1 MLILKSILSGT
12 KKQHLHVHAL
22 LLPQCEAV
30 FSFHLGIVI
39 IYKAFM
45 YKCSIYFHTFAF
57 VGSAKLVHLSC
68 STDGVWGVDNNGM
81 VYLRIGIK
89 PPGRG
94 DHGYLNPAW
103 VPVDGTT
110 QGAGAKFN
118 KVFAGPIDWM
128 VRYFLSTECA
138 MFFCKFS

>member
-1 MLILKSILSGT
+1 MLYARLF
-12 KKQHLHVHAL
+12 
-22 LLPQCEAV
+22 LPPCEV
-30 FSFHLGIVI
+30 FFSLHLGIFI
-39 IYKAFM
+39 TYKAFM
-45 YKCSIYFHTFAF
+45 YKIFSIFSSFALA
-57 VGSAKLVHLSC
+57 GSAKLVHLSC
-68 STDGVWGVDNNGM
+68 STEGVWGVDNNGM

-128 VRYFLSTECA
+128 VRCFLSTEFA

>member
-1 MLILKSILSGT
+1 MFSIFSSF
-12 KKQHLHVHAL
+12 AL
-22 LLPQCEAV
+22 A
-30 FSFHLGIVI
+30 
-39 IYKAFM
+39 
-45 YKCSIYFHTFAF
+45 
-57 VGSAKLVHLSC
+57 GSAKLVHLSC
-68 STDGVWGVDNNGM
+68 STEGVWGVDNNGM

-128 VRYFLSTECA
+128 VRCFLSTEFA
-138 MFFCKFS
+138 MVFFVNFHDCRSPPSVLDCIFYDLVMF

>member
-1 MLILKSILSGT
+1 MLSNL
-12 KKQHLHVHAL
+12 
-22 LLPQCEAV
+22 
-30 FSFHLGIVI
+30 
-39 IYKAFM
+39 
-45 YKCSIYFHTFAF
+45 HTFAF
-57 VGSAKLVHLSC
+57 AGSAKLVHLSC

-128 VRYFLSTECA
+128 VRYFLSSTA
-138 MFFCKFS
+138 MLFLNFHDCRSLLSVLDFIFYDLMMF